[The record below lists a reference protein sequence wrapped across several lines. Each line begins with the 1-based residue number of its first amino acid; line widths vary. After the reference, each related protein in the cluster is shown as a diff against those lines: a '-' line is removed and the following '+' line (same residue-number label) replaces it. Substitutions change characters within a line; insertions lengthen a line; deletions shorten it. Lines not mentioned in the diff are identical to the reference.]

1 MVIQDQLRL
10 KQNLMNHVSE
20 LSYRFGSI
28 NNFKGS
34 SLMVI
39 QDQLRLKQNLMN
51 HVSELSC
58 RVGSIN
64 NFKGSF
70 VVCLKP

>member
-1 MVIQDQLRL
+1 MIQDQLRL

-34 SLMVI
+34 SLNGDSGPV
-39 QDQLRLKQNLMN
+39 KA
-51 HVSELSC
+51 
-58 RVGSIN
+58 
-64 NFKGSF
+64 
-70 VVCLKP
+70 